1 MKFFGGITSGP
12 NKKDL
17 GVVYP
22 NETSSLFYFNNFY
35 SIILKRNIL
44 IPKFYFHVRVEHD
57 FKCSEVQATIYIFT

>member
-22 NETSSLFYFNNFY
+22 NEASSLFYFNKFLFY
-35 SIILKRNIL
+35 YS
-44 IPKFYFHVRVEHD
+44 
-57 FKCSEVQATIYIFT
+57 

>member
-22 NETSSLFYFNNFY
+22 NEASSFFILIKFILLFLKKYFNQK
-35 SIILKRNIL
+35 ILFSCK
-44 IPKFYFHVRVEHD
+44 
-57 FKCSEVQATIYIFT
+57 SGA